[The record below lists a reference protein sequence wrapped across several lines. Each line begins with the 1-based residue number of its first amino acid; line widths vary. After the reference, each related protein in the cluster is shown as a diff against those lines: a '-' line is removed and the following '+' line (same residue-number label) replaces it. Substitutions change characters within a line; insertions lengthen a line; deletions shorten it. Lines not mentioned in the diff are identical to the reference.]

1 MVSLNNA
8 KRLSANPLIRFF
20 DVYFKKMPQVI
31 LINILFF
38 VCSIPAIIIQ
48 LLLYKL
54 LGRINVIT
62 LLLYIPLV
70 SPFCGGLIL
79 LSKKLVCGE
88 PVEIVKDF
96 FNAVKKNIALM
107 SINGVVTFL
116 ALVVEYFALM
126 TYYYLAHNNSAY
138 WAAFILSVILGVF
151 VLFCLY
157 TIPLMTVTVDIKLKN
172 IYKNA
177 ALLTV
182 GAIKKN
188 FLATLVLAFF
198 FMVSASICLMFGGI
212 ASIIVTIL
220 FAILIAPAT
229 VCIIISFN
237 LFPKIQSDII
247 DKSKEKV
254 SQKNT
259 VQNDEIYESKLVD
272 IPAGLLEGDPDEFV
286 FYNGR
291 MYKRSVLAEK
301 TNKADIN

>member
-20 DVYFKKMPQVI
+20 DVYFKQLPQVI

-38 VCSIPAIIIQ
+38 ICSVPAIIVQ

-54 LGRINVIT
+54 LGRINAIT

-70 SPFCGGLIL
+70 APFCGGPVL

-88 PVEIVKDF
+88 PVKLVKDF
-96 FNAVKKNIALM
+96 FGAVRKNIALM

-116 ALVVEYFALM
+116 ALIVEYFALV

-138 WAAFILSVILGVF
+138 WAAFILSIILGVF

-157 TIPLMTVTVDIKLKN
+157 TVPLMTVTVDLKLRD

-198 FMVSASICLMFGGI
+198 FMVSVSICLMFGGI
-212 ASIIVTIL
+212 ASIIISIL
-220 FAILIAPAT
+220 FAILIVPT
-229 VCIIISFN
+229 SVCIIISFN
-237 LFPKIQSDII
+237 LFPKLQSDII
-247 DKSKEKV
+247 SKSNEAAY
-254 SQKNT
+254 QKNT
-259 VQNDEIYESKLVD
+259 AQNDEIYESKLAD
-272 IPAGLLEGDPDEFV
+272 IPTGLLEGDPDEFV

-291 MYKRSVLAEK
+291 MYKRSVLIEK
-301 TNKADIN
+301 ANKVDIN